1 MLYLIDEPMADIG
14 LRTAA
19 DHPDAR
25 VVLVQDGVFLSPA
38 LDAELYAVE
47 KDVAVRGVDLPDE
60 IEQISYD
67 GLIDLIL
74 EYEVKNFV

>member
-1 MLYLIDEPMADIG
+1 VFWTSNHAIPDRRTHGDIG

-19 DHPDAR
+19 DDPEAR

-47 KDVAVRGVDLPDE
+47 KDVDVRG
-60 IEQISYD
+60 
-67 GLIDLIL
+67 IDLLRKSRRSRTTI
-74 EYEVKNFV
+74 